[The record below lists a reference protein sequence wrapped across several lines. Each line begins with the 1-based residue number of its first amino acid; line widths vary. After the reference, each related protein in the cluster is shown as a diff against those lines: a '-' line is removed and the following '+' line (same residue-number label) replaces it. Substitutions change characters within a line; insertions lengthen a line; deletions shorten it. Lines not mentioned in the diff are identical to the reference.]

1 MNCWGFSNSIFDI
14 LDDSFRRN
22 IAAGL
27 ERNPMKYEDLLPVAV
42 CSAIQAGKVRGH
54 VEPTHDAWF
63 GVTHKD
69 DKPVVMQKLR
79 ELKQK
84 GVYIEKLWN

>member
-1 MNCWGFSNSIFDI
+1 
-14 LDDSFRRN
+14 
-22 IAAGL
+22 
-27 ERNPMKYEDLLPVAV
+27 MKYEDLLPVAV

-69 DKPVVMQKLR
+69 DKPVVMQKLK

-84 GVYIEKLWN
+84 GVYTEKLWS

>member
-1 MNCWGFSNSIFDI
+1 M
-14 LDDSFRRN
+14 R
-22 IAAGL
+22 
-27 ERNPMKYEDLLPVAV
+27 V
-42 CSAIQAGKVRGH
+42 H

-69 DKPVVMQKLR
+69 DKPVVMQKLK

-84 GVYIEKLWN
+84 GVYTEKLWN